1 MSEHDYSRAAKVAKP
16 HAQTSSR
23 RFNLGSHLMDFPAF
37 SCADCRSC
45 LLSLFTNPDS
55 PLQSPSLLIPFPVS
69 HLIIYFFLDELC
81 VLEYSV
87 PGHTCIRKA
96 AARLPPFFVSAGNPC
111 QASQRRAFA
120 RTRHPI
126 PVIMLTPKSFRIRT
140 SKPSRKCSFQR
151 TYRNVKCFRIRTY
164 KKSGGGLRSL
174 CGYSAFACC
183 ERNMLWGVRHLS
195 TINAHKN

>member
-1 MSEHDYSRAAKVAKP
+1 M
-16 HAQTSSR
+16 
-23 RFNLGSHLMDFPAF
+23 
-37 SCADCRSC
+37 
-45 LLSLFTNPDS
+45 
-55 PLQSPSLLIPFPVS
+55 PFPVS
-69 HLIIYFFLDELC
+69 HLIIYFFLDELR

-96 AARLPPFFVSAGNPC
+96 AAKLPPFSFQHETPVKHRSA
-111 QASQRRAFA
+111 RLFA
-120 RTRHPI
+120 RTRQPV

-151 TYRNVKCFRIRTY
+151 TYRNIKCFRIRTY
-164 KKSGGGLRSL
+164 KKPGGGLRSL